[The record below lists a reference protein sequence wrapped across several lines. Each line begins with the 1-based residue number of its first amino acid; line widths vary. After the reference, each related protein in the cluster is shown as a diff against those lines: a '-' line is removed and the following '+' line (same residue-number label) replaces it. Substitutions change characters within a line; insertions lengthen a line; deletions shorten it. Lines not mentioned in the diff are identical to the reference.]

1 MDWRDEGVLLSV
13 RKHGEGSAILE
24 ILTEHHGRHAGVVRG
39 GGSRRMAPILQPGA
53 QLSVEWR
60 ARLEDHIG
68 SFTIDPVKSR
78 AAAIMSDRAALAAMG
93 AVAALLTVG
102 LAEREAHRALY
113 QRTIDL
119 LDSLGE
125 TPDWPSRYALWELA
139 LLTDVGYGLDF
150 SECAATGATQDLIY
164 VSPKSGR
171 AVSRDGGADW
181 ADRLL
186 PLPRFLRL
194 DSAEEDMAEVR
205 AALQTTGHFLENW
218 FMPTLGKQ
226 VPAARVRLVSAL
238 GKQS

>member
-13 RKHGEGSAILE
+13 RKHGEGSAIIE
-24 ILTEHHGRHAGVVRG
+24 VLTEHHGRHAGVVRG

-68 SFTIDPVKSR
+68 NFTIDPVKSR

-93 AVAALLTVG
+93 AVSALLTVG

-113 QRTIDL
+113 QRTVDL
-119 LDSLGE
+119 LDALGE
-125 TPDWPSRYALWELA
+125 IPDWPSRYALWELA
-139 LLTDVGYGLDF
+139 LLTDAGYGLDF
-150 SECAATGATQDLIY
+150 SVCAATGATQDLIY

-171 AVSRDGGADW
+171 SVSRAGGADW
-181 ADRLL
+181 ADKLL

-194 DSAEEDMAEVR
+194 DAPDEDLVEVQ
-205 AALQTTGHFLENW
+205 AALRTTGHFLEAW

-226 VPAARVRLVSAL
+226 VPAARERFLSAL
-238 GKQS
+238 SR

>member
-13 RKHGEGSAILE
+13 RKHGEGSAIIE
-24 ILTEHHGRHAGVVRG
+24 VLTEHHGRHAGVVRG

-68 SFTIDPVKSR
+68 NFTIDPVKSR

-113 QRTIDL
+113 HRTVDL
-119 LDSLGE
+119 LDALGE
-125 TPDWPSRYALWELA
+125 IPDWPSRYALWELA
-139 LLTDVGYGLDF
+139 LLTDAGYGLDF
-150 SECAATGATQDLIY
+150 SVCAATGATQDLIY

-171 AVSRDGGADW
+171 SVSRAGGADW
-181 ADRLL
+181 ADKLL

-194 DSAEEDMAEVR
+194 DAPDEDLVEVQ
-205 AALQTTGHFLENW
+205 AALRTTGHFLEAW

-226 VPAARVRLVSAL
+226 VPAARERFLSAL
-238 GKQS
+238 SR